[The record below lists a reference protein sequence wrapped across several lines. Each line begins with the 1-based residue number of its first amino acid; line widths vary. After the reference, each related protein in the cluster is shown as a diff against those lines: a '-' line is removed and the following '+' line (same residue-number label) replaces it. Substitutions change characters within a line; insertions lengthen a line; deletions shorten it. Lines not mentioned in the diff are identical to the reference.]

1 METPQT
7 REGLRLRI
15 YLGESDRWRGKLL
28 YSAILD
34 VLRQQKV
41 AGATVLRGISGF
53 GAHAYLRS
61 ADLEV
66 LSSDLPIIIE
76 VVDTP
81 EKIRNALETISPM
94 VQEGMITL
102 EEVRILKYTQR
113 HLNPLPAE
121 RLVREVMTRDVV
133 HLMPEMNVRQAWQ
146 KMLESGVKAMPV
158 VDSERRVVG
167 ILTSEDLLERG
178 VIRQRLSV
186 AVRLDEAE
194 IQEELRLLSASPLT
208 VKDVMSQPVITA
220 REDEHLGNA
229 VRRMIDKGLKRMPVV
244 NAGNQLVGMLSRLDI
259 LRQVS
264 GSPTLPSSVA
274 AVRGAVRTV
283 GEVMRTDLPVIRLTE
298 RLDTL
303 LEKFAACD
311 SNRLLVVDEQNK
323 PVGVISDSDVVA
335 RVEAAQ
341 RKGILQALRQLTSPP
356 PLKVT
361 AADLY
366 SPGVLTV
373 PADAP
378 IASAVQTMLAE
389 GRKVLAVV
397 NEQGALLGIVDR
409 QSLLEALFADFA
421 EIPGNEE

>member
-81 EKIRNALETISPM
+81 EKIHNALETISPM

-113 HLNPLPAE
+113 YLNPLPAE
-121 RLVREVMTRDVV
+121 RLVSEVMTRDVV
-133 HLMPEMNVRQAWQ
+133 HLTPEMSVRQAWQ

-178 VIRQRLSV
+178 IIRQRLSV

-194 IQEELRLLSASPLT
+194 IQEELRLLGASPLT

-220 REDEHLGNA
+220 REDEHLGKA
-229 VRRMIDKGLKRMPVV
+229 VRRMIDKGLKRLPVV

-264 GSPTLPSSVA
+264 GTPTLHPSAA

-283 GEVMRTDLPVIRLTE
+283 GEVMRTDLPVIRLNE

-323 PVGVISDSDVVA
+323 PAGVISDSDVVA

-341 RKGILQALRQLTSPP
+341 RKGVLHALRQLTSPP

>member
-1 METPQT
+1 MDFPQT

-28 YSAILD
+28 YVAILD

-81 EKIRNALETISPM
+81 EKIHQALESISPM

-102 EEVRILKYTQR
+102 EEVNILKYTQR
-113 HLNPLPAE
+113 LLNPLPAE
-121 RLVREVMTRDVV
+121 RLVSEVMTRNVI
-133 HLMPEMNVRQAWQ
+133 HLTPEMSVRQAWQ
-146 KMLESGVKAMPV
+146 RMLESGIKAMPV
-158 VDSERRVVG
+158 VDAEGQVVG

-186 AVRLDEAE
+186 AVRLDESE
-194 IQEELRLLSASPLT
+194 LQEEMRLLSDSPLR
-208 VKDVMSQPVITA
+208 VKDVMTQPVITV
-220 REDEHLGNA
+220 REDEHLGKA
-229 VRRMIDKGLKRMPVV
+229 VRRMIEKGLKRLPVV
-244 NAGNQLVGMLSRLDI
+244 NARNQLVGMLSRLDV
-259 LRQVS
+259 LRQIS
-264 GSPTLPSSVA
+264 GTVALPESAA

-283 GEVMRTDLPVIRLTE
+283 GEVMRTDLPVIHLHE
-298 RLDTL
+298 GIDQIV
-303 LEKFAACD
+303 EKFAASA
-311 SNRLLVVDEQNK
+311 SNRLLVVDEHRN
-323 PVGVISDSDVVA
+323 PLGVLSDSDVVA

-341 RKGILQALRQLTSPP
+341 RKGVLHALRRLASPP

-366 SPGVLTV
+366 SRGVLTV
-373 PADAP
+373 PPDFP

-397 NEQGALLGIVDR
+397 DEAGSLLGVVDR
-409 QSLLEALFADFA
+409 QALMEALYADFA
-421 EIPGNEE
+421 EIPGAGE